1 MITTEALNAKL
12 LPGLI
17 GRGQATASPSDSA
30 TLDPCLIMFTE
41 TGTVAFLGDDGVAAT
56 IAITIAEDGL
66 PYIHP
71 VIVKKVMSTGTT
83 APNLK
88 LIML

>member
-1 MITTEALNAKL
+1 MITNEALNAKL

-30 TLDPCLIMFTE
+30 TLDPCLLMFTE
-41 TGTVAFLGDDGVAAT
+41 SGTVAFTGDDGVDAT
-56 IAITIAEDGL
+56 IAITIPTDGQ

-71 VIVKKVMSTGTT
+71 VIVKKVKLTGTT
-83 APNLK
+83 APNLQ

>member
-1 MITTEALNAKL
+1 MTTEALNATL

-17 GRGQATASPSDSA
+17 GRGQATAAPSDS
-30 TLDPCLIMFTE
+30 TVLDPCLLMFTE
-41 TGTVAFLGDDGVAAT
+41 TGTVAFVGWDGVAA
-56 IAITIAEDGL
+56 AITITLEAGAL

-71 VIVKKVMSTGTT
+71 VVVKTVKLTGTT

-88 LIML
+88 LVML